1 MEIGLGFL
9 IGIAGGAVLSI
20 IVATII
26 SVSRRVVKERKTA
39 VVQQQRTA
47 TGVAARK
54 TAVRAPAPQRR
65 TGHTM
70 IIENVESRDAQL
82 NKSIQEVKELLL
94 RLADVIASTDDASGK
109 AAKAFNSARAII
121 DRLDMQSATDLADA
135 QRVLVGEI
143 DRVLKTNAA
152 LHSELDKANKGIAEQ
167 RRQIEELRVQA
178 RIDGLTRIPNRAAFD
193 ERLDEYLSLL
203 DRTSLAF
210 SLLLLDIDFFK
221 KVNDQHGHPN
231 GDRILRGVAA
241 KISDSIR
248 ANDFA
253 ARYGGEEFAV
263 IFPGTDLAEAREVSE
278 RIRQDIAKTNFR
290 LDDENIKMT
299 VSGGVAQCEK
309 GMDTEAILA
318 AADKALYNAKSG
330 GRNKIETAE
339 GTARTGRDIV

>member
-39 VVQQQRTA
+39 VVQQRSA

-54 TAVRAPAPQRR
+54 TAVRAPTPQRR

-203 DRTSLAF
+203 DRTNLIF

-248 ANDFA
+248 TNDFA

-339 GTARTGRDIV
+339 GGTRTGGEAR